1 MVIEHVAGKGRHKG
15 RLGALVVQMPDGT
28 EFSVGTGFSDKQ
40 RASPPPVG
48 STITYR
54 YQELS
59 TGGVPR
65 FPSFVRCRADAGSAS
80 PATQAP
86 SGKPAA
92 ASPAKTAVSTEPE
105 KKAEA
110 KPAGVSTAGSGEKRY
125 FEFVEGTSAKFWE
138 ICVTGTDV
146 TVRFGRIG
154 SDGQTKTKSFPNE
167 SVAREHAES
176 LIEEKT
182 GKRYAE
188 KS

>member
-1 MVIEHVAGKGRHKG
+1 MVIDHVAGKGRHKG

-40 RASPPPVG
+40 REMPPPIG

-65 FPSFVRCRADAGSAS
+65 FPSFVRYRADAEAAR
-80 PATQAP
+80 PAAAA
-86 SGKPAA
+86 KPAA
-92 ASPAKTAVSTEPE
+92 PP
-105 KKAEA
+105 KKAAITTAAESA
-110 KPAGVSTAGSGEKRY
+110 TPGKKVAGSAGSSGKRY
-125 FEFVEGTSAKFWE
+125 FEFVEGSSSKFWE
-138 ICVTGTDV
+138 ISVEGNNV

-154 SDGQTKTKSFPNE
+154 ANGQSKTKSFGDE
-167 SVAREHAES
+167 SAAEAYAAD

-182 GKRYAE
+182 EKGYAE
-188 KS
+188 KT